1 MAKKSTTAASSGNK
15 TKTVY
20 TVASGAAFT
29 HSGVIYGAGDEITKA
44 AFSDEKD
51 FSRMVE
57 KKLIVAKEVP
67 ADESG
72 DDGDKADKTDGTNTG
87 DGNPDGTNTGDGNPD
102 GTNTG
107 DGNPDGTNTGD
118 GSDAGDENGG
128 ES

>member
-1 MAKKSTTAASSGNK
+1 MAKNKTTAVSSGNK

-29 HSGVIYGAGDEITKA
+29 HGGVMYGAGDEITA
-44 AFSDEKD
+44 TAFSDEKD

-72 DDGDKADKTDGTNTG
+72 DDGDKADKTDGGNAGDGNDGNGEGDKKTDDNTG
-87 DGNPDGTNTGDGNPD
+87 DGNDAGDGN
-102 GTNTG
+102 
-107 DGNPDGTNTGD
+107 
-118 GSDAGDENGG
+118 GG
-128 ES
+128 EN